1 LELRGKVNRANAEI
15 KSRAVFRRIKQ
26 PLGLAS
32 AILVLALFGV
42 LSYDNISH
50 FAQRYEGPFECDEF
64 GYLRQARLFQERGF
78 FGGLDTAIQD
88 ATTSYLVAKAKA
100 LTPPVPE
107 WSQIVAPDCHHFK
120 KATDRV
126 ILQYPPGTGLLL
138 SFFSEGYQE
147 HGAFNLVCTVLVA
160 GLAIVALASANVTA
174 SFLVGILGAFCLQ
187 GLRQFDISFSIPGSV
202 LLLVVLAW
210 LTAGAM
216 AMKPAQWRWP
226 LHALMGFVLGAS
238 INFRI
243 ANGFL
248 VFGFAAAY
256 AALIKRHCFLV
267 FRFAGAVALLKRPT
281 HNTLAA
287 PTAFAAAFLIGAAPF
302 LAANAINAGSIFSTT
317 YDTYDTM
324 PPSLSWDFLKRSL
337 YFYFVSHDGTRFF
350 SRCNHRVCN
359 LHREPLVHADPRLR
373 YARDHH
379 EC

>member
-147 HGAFNLVCTVLVA
+147 HGAFNLACAVLVA
-160 GLAIVALASANVTA
+160 GLAMVALASANVTT

-187 GLRQFDISFSIPGSV
+187 GLRQFDTSFSILGSV

-216 AMKPAQWRWP
+216 AVNPVI
-226 LHALMGFVLGAS
+226 L
-238 INFRI
+238 
-243 ANGFL
+243 
-248 VFGFAAAY
+248 
-256 AALIKRHCFLV
+256 
-267 FRFAGAVALLKRPT
+267 RF
-281 HNTLAA
+281 
-287 PTAFAAAFLIGAAPF
+287 
-302 LAANAINAGSIFSTT
+302 
-317 YDTYDTM
+317 
-324 PPSLSWDFLKRSL
+324 
-337 YFYFVSHDGTRFF
+337 
-350 SRCNHRVCN
+350 
-359 LHREPLVHADPRLR
+359 
-373 YARDHH
+373 
-379 EC
+379 